1 MSKKNTIKMEKKF
14 GNFLKQFE
22 KSYQRIF
29 ILVYITISESF
40 KETSQVKNNILNAET
55 KKVIS

>member
-1 MSKKNTIKMEKKF
+1 MEKKF